1 MNDQEA
7 AEAVLRWATQ
17 AHTDAVY
24 QYAKA
29 RAEVQANHAGR
40 EAWDGYNP
48 NDGVGC
54 AGTNPYSRN
63 TEHLSRAADS
73 TLERQNERAHI
84 QDFVI
89 RRICG
94 LIYNTSG
101 AAADPAAEPRV
112 HKSHVV

>member
-1 MNDQEA
+1 MTDQEA

-29 RAEVQANHAGR
+29 RAEGQATHAGR
-40 EAWDGYNP
+40 VAWDGYNP
-48 NDGVGC
+48 NDGIGC

-63 TEHLSRAADS
+63 TDHLARAADS
-73 TLERQNERAHI
+73 TLEWQNERAHI
-84 QDFVI
+84 RDFVI

-94 LIYNTSG
+94 LIETTE
-101 AAADPAAEPRV
+101 PA
-112 HKSHVV
+112 KSEGSND